1 MIDPSAGDPD
11 EHHTHQFRNDL
22 NAMIMALHAQR
33 YALERGDQTATL
45 ENLRRMERA
54 VQRLLALVE
63 TRGAHPGRKKI
74 G

>member
-1 MIDPSAGDPD
+1 
-11 EHHTHQFRNDL
+11 
-22 NAMIMALHAQR
+22 MIMALHAQR

>member
-1 MIDPSAGDPD
+1 
-11 EHHTHQFRNDL
+11 
-22 NAMIMALHAQR
+22 MIMALPAQR

>member
-33 YALERGDQTATL
+33 YALERGDRAATL

-54 VQRLLALVE
+54 VQRLLMLVE
-63 TRGAHPGRKKI
+63 ASGAHPGRKRS